1 MLAEP
6 ANIMISFIS
15 GKLKEILQDSIVV
28 ETNGVGFGI
37 FFPASNFKNLPAIDD
52 DIKVFTYTNVKEDE
66 LSLYGF
72 LTREDREMFLKLL
85 TVNGV
90 GPKGAL
96 NIIST
101 LGFST
106 LMKAIASEDSKLIS
120 SVQGIGAKTA
130 SKICIELADKVR
142 KMNFDGKIDIIKQNN
157 TENQKINALKDEVV
171 EAMVKLGFKESRARE
186 ILSTLNISGDESTSE
201 ILKLALKS

>member
-1 MLAEP
+1 
-6 ANIMISFIS
+6 MISFIN
-15 GKLKEILQDSIVV
+15 GKLKEVLQDSIVV
-28 ETNGVGFGI
+28 EVNGVGFGI
-37 FFPASNFKNLPAIDD
+37 YFPASNFKNLPAIDD

-130 SKICIELADKVR
+130 SKICIELGDKVR
-142 KMNFDGKIDIIKQNN
+142 KMNFEGKIDIIKQNN

-171 EAMVKLGFKESRARE
+171 EAMVKLGFKENRARE
-186 ILSTLNISGDESTSE
+186 ILAAIDISGDENPSD
-201 ILKLALKS
+201 ILKLALRNKS